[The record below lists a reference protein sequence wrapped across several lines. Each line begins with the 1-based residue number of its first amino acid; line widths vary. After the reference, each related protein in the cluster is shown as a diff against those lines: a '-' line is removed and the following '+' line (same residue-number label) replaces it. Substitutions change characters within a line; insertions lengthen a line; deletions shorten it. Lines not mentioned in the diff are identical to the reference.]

1 MNQLTKY
8 ILCFLFISISG
19 YSQEGD
25 KRFLTELNPER
36 FLPELNDIEKVKYVK
51 TVYYEADSKGNFL
64 KEIEYSGQEPE
75 IFINEYPYRYLY
87 KILPGTTDTISK
99 IIFKYSKKTNKLEYV
114 NEQRTQ
120 FYIYKNKGNHYGYNQ
135 IHRQYNKNGEIIK
148 EDIYSENQLS
158 SLRKWIYNSNN
169 QLIRKEDF
177 RYYEDKVS
185 YRYITHYLYDYRNR
199 LERKIMKSNDE
210 ITQIISWEYDENNK
224 YHITEERNYKN
235 SVEQLKSGVPT
246 SGSSIDKRNG
256 GSILIEELFDQ
267 NNNWIKKTY
276 QNRYGYYSREREII
290 YK

>member
-19 YSQEGD
+19 YSQEVD
-25 KRFLTELNPER
+25 KRYLTEPNPER

-51 TVYYEADSKGNFL
+51 TLKYYSDSVGNFL
-64 KEIEYSGQEPE
+64 EKIEAPGYEPE
-75 IFINEYPYRYLY
+75 FFVNKYPYRYLY
-87 KILPGTTDTISK
+87 KILPETNDTISK
-99 IIFKYSKKTNKLEYV
+99 IIYKYNENKNILEYV

-158 SLRKWIYNSNN
+158 ALRKWIYNSNN

-185 YRYITHYLYDYRNR
+185 Y
-199 LERKIMKSNDE
+199 
-210 ITQIISWEYDENNK
+210 
-224 YHITEERNYKN
+224 
-235 SVEQLKSGVPT
+235 
-246 SGSSIDKRNG
+246 
-256 GSILIEELFDQ
+256 
-267 NNNWIKKTY
+267 
-276 QNRYGYYSREREII
+276 
-290 YK
+290 

>member
-8 ILCFLFISISG
+8 ILFFVFISISG
-19 YSQEGD
+19 YSQEVD
-25 KRFLTELNPER
+25 KRYLTEPNPER

-51 TVYYEADSKGNFL
+51 TLKYYSDSVGSFLEKIEA
-64 KEIEYSGQEPE
+64 SGYEPE
-75 IFINEYPYRYLY
+75 FFVNKYPYRYLY
-87 KILPGTTDTISK
+87 KILPETNDTISK
-99 IIFKYSKKTNKLEYV
+99 IIYKYNENKNILEYV
-114 NEQRTQ
+114 KEEKKESYT
-120 FYIYKNKGNHYGYNQ
+120 YGGYNQ
-135 IHRQYNKNGEIIK
+135 RHWQYNKNGEIIK

-267 NNNWIKKTY
+267 KVV
-276 QNRYGYYSREREII
+276 SH
-290 YK
+290 